1 MKNQLRNVIL
11 SLTSHLTQSQER
23 PLSPKEFW
31 TLSSQ
36 IDLNLFVDSDPI
48 EVLKSSTEI
57 SIENSRIT
65 SLLDRGIS
73 LALKVE
79 QYENVGIWTLT
90 ATDSEFPQKI
100 KDNLG
105 VNCPPVIHGFG
116 NKNLFNNQSIGV
128 VGSRNIS
135 EENKELA
142 ASIGSICAKN
152 TITLVSGGAKG
163 VDINSMTGA
172 VNSGGT
178 IIAVLA
184 DSLLKRAKDPSSQ
197 ELAANDQA
205 LFITNYSPEN
215 EFSVASAMG
224 RNKLI
229 YGFSDSVVV
238 VTSEYEKGG
247 TWAGATEAIKSNYS
261 KVLIWNGSDVT
272 KGNKEL
278 IKLGGIPINSFD
290 SVLNPPTVNIKLEQM
305 SLDI

>member
-31 TLSSQ
+31 TLSKQ
-36 IDLNLFVDSDPI
+36 VDLNTFVEGNPQEI
-48 EVLKSSTEI
+48 LKSTPGI
-57 SIENSRIT
+57 SIDHSRLI
-65 SLLDRGIS
+65 SLLDRGIA

-79 QYENVGIWTLT
+79 QYENIGIWTLT
-90 ATDSEFPQKI
+90 SSDPEFPQKV
-100 KDNLG
+100 KDTLRD
-105 VNCPPVIHGFG
+105 NCPPVIHGFG
-116 NKNLFNNQSIGV
+116 NINLFKNQSIGV

-135 EENKELA
+135 EEHRDVA
-142 ASIGSICAKN
+142 QSIGAVCAKN
-152 TITLVSGGAKG
+152 SITLVSGGAKG
-163 VDINSMTGA
+163 VDINSMKGA
-172 VNSGGT
+172 INSGGT

-197 ELAANDQA
+197 ELASNDQA
-205 LFITNYSPEN
+205 LFITNYSPEI

-229 YGFSDSVVV
+229 YGLSDSVVV

-261 KVLIWNGSDVT
+261 KVLIWSSSDIT

-278 IKLGGIPINSFD
+278 IKLGGIPVNSYD
-290 SVLNPPTVNIKLEQM
+290 SVLNPPNVNIKLEQM
-305 SLDI
+305 TLEI